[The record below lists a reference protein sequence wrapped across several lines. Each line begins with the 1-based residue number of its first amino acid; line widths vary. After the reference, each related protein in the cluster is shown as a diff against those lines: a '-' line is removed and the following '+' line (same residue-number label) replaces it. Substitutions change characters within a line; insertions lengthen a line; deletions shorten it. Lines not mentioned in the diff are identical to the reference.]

1 MVVERLDSNVRRRS
15 ARSVSWRSKA
25 IIWFRWRQYQ
35 RWAVGMVK
43 DKMRFRIGVTIVK
56 LSTSGDDLIRLL
68 YIGTISSIYSCG
80 ILRETDGDGRA
91 VMSETHEH
99 CVP

>member
-68 YIGTISSIYSCG
+68 YIGTISSISVSY
-80 ILRETDGDGRA
+80 
-91 VMSETHEH
+91 THLTL
-99 CVP
+99 PTKA